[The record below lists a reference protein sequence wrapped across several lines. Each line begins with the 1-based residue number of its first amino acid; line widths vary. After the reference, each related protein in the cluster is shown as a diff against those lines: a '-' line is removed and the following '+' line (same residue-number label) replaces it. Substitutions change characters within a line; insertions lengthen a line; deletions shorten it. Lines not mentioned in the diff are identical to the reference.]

1 MYYEVVGQCIFDIFS
16 KEGIG
21 EMVKDLQGRTAPD
34 ICQKI
39 FLAKCKI
46 FQLKGANTDLH
57 LLVEKDNNIISMSV
71 WQQVI

>member
-1 MYYEVVGQCIFDIFS
+1 MNVLDS
-16 KEGIG
+16 ASLTLRKEAIG

-34 ICQKI
+34 ICQK
-39 FLAKCKI
+39 K